1 MERSR
6 ERERSNVG
14 VIKERVIRRGLEGIV
29 VRIEGVFLLE
39 SSVFVSVVGKEADPF
54 LGQRLDRDHVEKDLS
69 SATRFR

>member
-1 MERSR
+1 M
-6 ERERSNVG
+6 
-14 VIKERVIRRGLEGIV
+14 

-39 SSVFVSVVGKEADPF
+39 SGVFVSVVGKEADPF